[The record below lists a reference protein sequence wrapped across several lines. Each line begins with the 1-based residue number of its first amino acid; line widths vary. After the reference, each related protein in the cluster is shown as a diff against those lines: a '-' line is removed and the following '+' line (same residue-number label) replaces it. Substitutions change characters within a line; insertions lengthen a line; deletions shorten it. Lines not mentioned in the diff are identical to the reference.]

1 MYLNIL
7 DSVCLNGWAGQGSLP
22 GGSRR
27 YQFVFVCLK
36 IRIFRCSYRIYH
48 HTWSCPLYHSDTYVL
63 TVSSTTQLKNWWGLG
78 RLGLGSP
85 WCLLRTAEVLDFCGR
100 WECKG
105 RFPAMGSG
113 NCLGGQCLHGYP
125 MKEILSFQAIS
136 PNKCLDYLWDEATIK
151 TEYIIFGEL
160 RLFYFWYKGIEGRKW
175 TVLWLTGEW
184 EYVAW
189 LVSATFVHLPFPA
202 GPGWFERR
210 SVGWRLR
217 RIIPTYGGKSIKF
230 PWVYPRVYPNCSMFP
245 TYSQWYCRKLFHYI
259 TIMKS
264 LIP

>member
-1 MYLNIL
+1 MLTWLSHEGN
-7 DSVCLNGWAGQGSLP
+7 SVIPSHQPQQMPGLP
-22 GGSRR
+22 LRWG
-27 YQFVFVCLK
+27 YNQN
-36 IRIFRCSYRIYH
+36 RIHIF
-48 HTWSCPLYHSDTYVL
+48 
-63 TVSSTTQLKNWWGLG
+63 WG
-78 RLGLGSP
+78 
-85 WCLLRTAEVLDFCGR
+85 
-100 WECKG
+100 
-105 RFPAMGSG
+105 
-113 NCLGGQCLHGYP
+113 
-125 MKEILSFQAIS
+125 
-136 PNKCLDYLWDEATIK
+136 AT
-151 TEYIIFGEL
+151 L
-160 RLFYFWYKGIEGRKW
+160 VFYFWYKGIEGRKW

-189 LVSATFVHLPFPA
+189 LVSATFVLLPFPA

-259 TIMKS
+259 TIMKP